1 MNAPDE
7 REPLTT
13 RTSLY
18 DHALR
23 QLHTAPDGRPPGR
36 GFPLPDTARSER
48 ASKSAP
54 PGVDPSKSDTPS
66 GPAAPAPASPAAT
79 PAPVASFAES
89 KETAHRL
96 LAPLLSDPDAERAA
110 ERVHRA
116 LRGQG
121 LREQPVRAA
130 VARLP
135 LEDPA
140 AALALARRLVRH
152 GTTAAAVGVGI
163 GLLARLGEAEDVPH
177 LGVLGLLRGFVRP
190 VVEALDGLDRP
201 VAALLWLGAHVR
213 EGEPR
218 ALVDALTRQD
228 DPGVRRLLLEVPV
241 ERRTMG
247 AECARRISE
256 AVRLADL
263 LRSDPVDPRLLA
275 QAGRLLVMM
284 AGPYDSQ
291 VEILA
296 HRDAVTLYEEVIA
309 RAASLPPDLDH
320 RTVLAS
326 LALELH
332 SGASVLLD
340 WPTGRREALLDAL
353 GALPATRE
361 RASVHEGDPARHGSA
376 DDRRRHRWVR
386 QTVRRVFGAPP
397 RTGRLRVEGTVRDP
411 AYLEPVETRLLI
423 GGRPLVPE
431 HFGKG
436 PARPPGELLA
446 GGGLRATAEA
456 REVLLA
462 EAWCTEGCCGALYVT
477 IRREGDEVVW
487 SDWRRSLGTRPSLG
501 EERFDALAYD
511 AEIERA
517 EADRGWEWPAAATAR
532 LVEEGLRA
540 RPDLLTRWD
549 LRKDW
554 TGADFRDPEANTLS
568 FTYWPGLAEGRRD
581 RDGPWLQFVWT
592 LPADG
597 TPPAERAAAVLHRL
611 ATEDPKGYAQ
621 VTGGSAEYAL
631 ELGYPWPETTERR

>member
-1 MNAPDE
+1 MSAPEE
-7 REPLTT
+7 REPLTP

-23 QLHTAPDGRPPGR
+23 HSHAAPDGRPPVR

-48 ASKSAP
+48 ATVPAP
-54 PGVDPSKSDTPS
+54 GP
-66 GPAAPAPASPAAT
+66 PAASAV
-79 PAPVASFAES
+79 PVPGASFAES

-96 LAPLLSDPDAERAA
+96 LAPLLTDPDAESAA

-121 LREQPVRAA
+121 LRERPVRAA
-130 VARLP
+130 VARLS

-163 GLLARLGEAEDVPH
+163 GLLARLGEPEDVPY
-177 LGVLGLLRGFVRP
+177 LRVLGLLRGFVRP

-201 VAALLWLGAHVR
+201 AAALLWLGAHVR
-213 EGEPR
+213 KGDLR
-218 ALVDALTRQD
+218 ALVDALTDQD
-228 DPGVRRLLLEVPV
+228 GPAARRLLLEVPV
-241 ERRTMG
+241 ECRTMG
-247 AECARRISE
+247 AGHARRLSE

-263 LRSDPVDPRLLA
+263 IRADPMDHRLLA

-284 AGPYDSQ
+284 AEPYDSQ

-296 HRDAVTLYEEVIA
+296 HRDAVTLYEELIA
-309 RAASLPPDLDH
+309 RAASLPPDLGH
-320 RTVLAS
+320 RTLLAS

-340 WPTGRREALLDAL
+340 WPAGRREALLHRLRAL
-353 GALPATRE
+353 LATPE
-361 RASVHEGDPARHGSA
+361 RAAGNERDPARHGST
-376 DDRRRHRWVR
+376 DDRRHRWVR
-386 QTVRRVFGAPP
+386 QILRQLFDAPP
-397 RTGRLRVEGTVRDP
+397 RTGRLSVEATVRDP
-411 AYLEPVETRLLI
+411 EYRGPVETRLLI

-431 HFGKG
+431 YFGRG

-446 GGGLRATAEA
+446 GGGLRASAEP
-456 REVLLA
+456 REVLVA

-477 IRREGDEVVW
+477 IRREGEEVVW
-487 SDWRRSLGTRPSLG
+487 SDWRRSLGTGPSPG

-517 EADRGWEWPAAATAR
+517 EADRGWEWPGAATMR

-549 LRKDW
+549 LRQGW
-554 TGADFRDPEANTLS
+554 TGTDFRDPDANTLS

-581 RDGPWLQFVWT
+581 RDGPWLQFVWHV
-592 LPADG
+592 PDDG
-597 TPPAERAAAVLHRL
+597 APPAERAAAVLHRL
-611 ATEDPKGYAQ
+611 AIEDPKGYAE
-621 VTGGSAEYAL
+621 VAGGSAEHAR
-631 ELGYPWPETTERR
+631 ELGYPWPEATERR